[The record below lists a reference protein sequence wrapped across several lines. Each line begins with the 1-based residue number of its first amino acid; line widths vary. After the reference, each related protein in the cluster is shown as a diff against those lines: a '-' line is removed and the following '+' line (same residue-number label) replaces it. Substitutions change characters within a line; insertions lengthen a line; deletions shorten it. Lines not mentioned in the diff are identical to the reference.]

1 MKKII
6 IVLLFGINFCFS
18 QEKDIFT
25 LARNGT
31 VQEIMVLQNKN
42 PEILN
47 IKNENGFTPLIL
59 ACYKGNSAVVNY
71 LVKNSGTLNTSSEM
85 GTPLMAATVRGN
97 IPIVQLLLENSANPD
112 LTDQKGTTALMYAV
126 QFRNVAIIDLLLR
139 YKANKLLKDSDGKT
153 AFEFAVFS
161 KNEEIINLLKN

>member
-1 MKKII
+1 MKKVL

-25 LARNGT
+25 IARSGT
-31 VQEIMVLQNKN
+31 VQEIIYLQNKN

-47 IKNENGFTPLIL
+47 KKNENGFTPLIL
-59 ACYKGNSAVVNY
+59 ACYKGNVAVVDY
-71 LVKNSGTLNTSSEM
+71 LIKNSATVNTSSEM

-97 IPIVQLLLENSANPD
+97 TEIVKLLLENKANPD
-112 LTDQKGTTALMYAV
+112 LTDGKGTTALMYAV
-126 QFRNVAIIDLLLR
+126 QFKNVAILNLLLQ
-139 YKANKLLKDSDGKT
+139 YKANKLLKDNDGKT

-161 KNEEIINLLKN
+161 KNEEIINLLK